1 MSRKVVEQCL
11 KIYPFEC
18 LSLEVVSPLKRSYR
32 SRVTQDLTPDA
43 GITGLLIAQGLKKV
57 PKIPK
62 YARPITFV
70 TANTT
75 QQEGIPC
82 TVFESEPS
90 ASHYRAAEWGMSI
103 QWGIPLLQKCLPEDL
118 FDRLQ
123 SAAND
128 PYFTPPDPGV
138 LPTLNGKTG
147 ELLKDVP
154 LLRMFRVSRRK
165 FRALCAEGISV
176 EVCATSRR

>member
-1 MSRKVVEQCL
+1 
-11 KIYPFEC
+11 
-18 LSLEVVSPLKRSYR
+18 
-32 SRVTQDLTPDA
+32 
-43 GITGLLIAQGLKKV
+43 
-57 PKIPK
+57 
-62 YARPITFV
+62 
-70 TANTT
+70 
-75 QQEGIPC
+75 EGIAC
-82 TVFESEPS
+82 TVFEAEPS

-103 QWGIPLLQKCLPEDL
+103 QWGIPLLRQCLPEAL

-147 ELLKDVP
+147 ELLKEIP

-165 FRALCAEGISV
+165 FRSLCAEGISV
-176 EVCATSRR
+176 EYGKSLKDVVYDDDKDTVTAVFTDSSQAVGSLLRAIFSGELMRKV

>member
-1 MSRKVVEQCL
+1 M
-11 KIYPFEC
+11 
-18 LSLEVVSPLKRSYR
+18 
-32 SRVTQDLTPDA
+32 TQDLTPVA

-57 PKIPK
+57 PDKPDIRVPTA
-62 YARPITFV
+62 YAL
-70 TANTT
+70 ANTN
-75 QQEGIPC
+75 QQEGIEC
-82 TVFESEPS
+82 TVFEAEPS
-90 ASHYRAAEWGMSI
+90 ASHYRPAEWGMSI
-103 QWGIPLLQKCLPEDL
+103 QWGIPLLKQCLPETL

-147 ELLKDVP
+147 ELLKEVP

-165 FRALCAEGISV
+165 FRSLCAEGISV
-176 EVCATSRR
+176 EVRVIFCGPGTCGACTDSYRNIVR